1 MRNRHKPFP
10 LVLNRII
17 VFQIQIGFGVL
28 NAVLPEHFFQSSG
41 NRDAD
46 PPVGPGRIDADQSE
60 IDDLRVPDCF

>member
-1 MRNRHKPFP
+1 MRNCHEPFP

-28 NAVLPEHFFQSSG
+28 NAVLPEHFFQSGG

-46 PPVGPGRIDADQSE
+46 PPVRPCGIDADQPE
-60 IDDLRVPDCF
+60 VDDLRMLDCF